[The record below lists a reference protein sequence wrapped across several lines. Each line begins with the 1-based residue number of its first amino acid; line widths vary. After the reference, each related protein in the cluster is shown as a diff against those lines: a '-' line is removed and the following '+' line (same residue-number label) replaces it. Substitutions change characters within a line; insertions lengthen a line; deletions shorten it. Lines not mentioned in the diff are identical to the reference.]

1 MKMQQYL
8 VLTLALVFFSACG
21 QKKESAQQTPEP
33 QKIETAAPGP
43 VTPADQA
50 KADAA
55 KAEADKKAKEGRG
68 SMTRNRA
75 AKNKKIA
82 VKKTGKD
89 KSADKSTGKS
99 TTNKKSVKSTD
110 SIVSTDELQL
120 TGGESKSGMIY
131 TGSNADFI
139 ITKLLAEEQ
148 VKLADEQ
155 NRNAVLAANVWA
167 MSYVIDSSAQLWI
180 DIEFKK
186 GNGLSKVQV
195 KTAYKSGAAMQVQAN
210 TGSATSMDI
219 TADCL
224 DTNLMANSCANLLV
238 TFTQDGA
245 QATALLRQTLAN
257 VWFEYEK
264 VQEANEYATLVEF
277 FKNAKLDIETPNKI
291 DLAYLNTF
299 EVVNGKSGFKA
310 VIVGKKNQIIAFEA
324 DLLLK
329 SDLSAPMIPV
339 IKDTKFNAL
348 DLWMG
353 RLPSKDLAF
362 THAISDA
369 RLVQNNTKGQ
379 ITIDMMV
386 NSASSGSK
394 NAFTLKFTRIS
405 VAAEL

>member
-8 VLTLALVFFSACG
+8 ITTMAVVFFSACG

-33 QKIETAAPGP
+33 QKVETAAPGP

-50 KADAA
+50 KTDAA

-75 AKNKKIA
+75 AKSKKVA
-82 VKKTGKD
+82 MKKTGKD
-89 KSADKSTGKS
+89 KSTS
-99 TTNKKSVKSTD
+99 NKKSIKSTD
-110 SIVSTDELQL
+110 SVVSTDELQL

-155 NRNAVLAANVWA
+155 NRNAILAANVWA
-167 MSYVIDSSAQLWI
+167 LSYVIDGSGQLWI
-180 DIEFKK
+180 DIDFKK

-195 KTAYKSGAAMQVQAN
+195 KTAYKAGSPMQVEAN
-210 TGSATSMDI
+210 TGSGSSLDV
-219 TADCL
+219 TAECL
-224 DTNLMANSCANLLV
+224 DSKLMANSCANLLV
-238 TFTQDGA
+238 TFVQDDA
-245 QATALLRQTLAN
+245 QATALLRQTQAN

-264 VQEANEYATLVEF
+264 VQEANEFATLVEF
-277 FKNAKLDIETPNKI
+277 FKNAKLDVETPNKI
-291 DLAYLNTF
+291 DIAYLNTF

-310 VIVGKKNQIIAFEA
+310 IILGKKNQLIAFEA

-329 SDLSAPMIPV
+329 ADLSAPMIPV

-353 RLPSKDLAF
+353 RIPSKDLTF

-369 RLVQNNTKGQ
+369 KLVQNNTKGQ

-386 NSASSGSK
+386 NSASTGSK

-405 VAAEL
+405 VPAEL